1 MRKGTIE
8 IFLNNETPKIVD
20 GYISKEFGFYKNE
33 FKNYD
38 VTHLKTGL
46 KILSFMKMKHAKRFV
61 ELLEETT
68 FPIPFCEVTREGIL
82 NNTIEIWKNANTV
95 MELSEKAKN
104 L

>member
-1 MRKGTIE
+1 MRKGTME
-8 IFLNNETPKIVD
+8 IFMNNETSKIVD
-20 GYISKEFGFYKNE
+20 GYISNEFGFYKNE

-46 KILSFMKMKHAKRFV
+46 KILSFMKMNHAKKFIC
-61 ELLEETT
+61 LLEETT
-68 FPIPFCEVTREGIL
+68 FPIPFNEVTRKGIL